1 MSEWGKPF
9 TFQELIDQGVLE
21 IGDGY
26 RAKNSELGGSGPIFM
41 RAGRLTTNGWD
52 WDGIERFHASLESK
66 VSNKKSRPGDTV
78 VTTKGN
84 SLGRTGYVSEE
95 IPEFV
100 YSPHLSYW
108 RSKNT
113 NVIDSRFLHYWALSE
128 EFTEQL
134 KSLAYGTDM
143 APYLSL
149 SDQRR
154 LSISLP
160 SITDQRAIGA
170 VLGALDDK
178 IAINERI
185 AARTDDLMRAS
196 YQGMGNFAAEAIHIG
211 DLGQL
216 VRDSISAFSLTGTEN
231 YIGLEH
237 IPRRNMWL
245 SAWDNSAKLASTKSA
260 FRTHDILFGKLR
272 PYFHKVGIAL
282 TSGVCSTDILV
293 VRPKQPE
300 YLGWLLLALSSD
312 EVVAHASAVGE
323 GTRMPRTRWKDL
335 ESFEVPWPGVDEAT
349 RIDCIVR
356 AVVQRVQAAVEE
368 SRVLA
373 ALRDTLL
380 PQLMSGRL
388 RVRDAEKIVE
398 DAT

>member
-113 NVIDSRFLHYWALSE
+113 NVIDSRFLQYWALSE